1 MTETSETTGPNTQG
15 RERRD
20 TRIRMGLAIT
30 ALLLVAC
37 TMLVFVTSYTGFPGP
52 GAVHR
57 YRTSELEGLAD
68 RINHSEGCWNTAGVT
83 PEGQSQSPAVASVDW
98 LRSRVHLKDSWA
110 VVLSAADRPMVEN
123 PWHYPSG
130 EPTVATSCAPI
141 TDGLAPFT
149 H

>member
-1 MTETSETTGPNTQG
+1 
-15 RERRD
+15 
-20 TRIRMGLAIT
+20 MGLAMT
-30 ALLLVAC
+30 AVLLIGCGIFV
-37 TMLVFVTSYTGFPGP
+37 VVTSYTGLPGP

-57 YRTSELEGLAD
+57 YRTSELEDLAD
-68 RINHSEGCWNTAGVT
+68 RINHSEGCWTTAGVT

-110 VVLSAADRPMVEN
+110 VVLSATDRPMVEN
-123 PWHYPSG
+123 PWLYPSG

-141 TDGLAPFT
+141 TTGLAPFG